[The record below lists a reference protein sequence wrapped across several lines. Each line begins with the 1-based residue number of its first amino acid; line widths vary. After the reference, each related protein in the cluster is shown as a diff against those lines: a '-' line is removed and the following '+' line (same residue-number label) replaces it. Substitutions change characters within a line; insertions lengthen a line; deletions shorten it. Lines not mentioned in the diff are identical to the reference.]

1 MLLQAGCII
10 CLGNILLKSRA
21 PSDFIVKAFYI
32 DNHYKA
38 IKYTVFQWRV
48 TEGHHQDPIEVIFP
62 AYFQVTRCWELIGGQ
77 KYIKTSSFNLDDR
90 VTSFKFMFWLN
101 NLFDWCSS
109 VVEITNQFSN
119 DQPAWLQ
126 CCIVSHG
133 GPTMKTNLVSQDAST
148 SWLSVMVICMDYFSF
163 PFDPLLFHHILEPST
178 MTHNCSTWHMIWT
191 VQPWCRTL

>member
-1 MLLQAGCII
+1 MNSGTGQGDEIHMLLQAGCII

-90 VTSFKFMFWLN
+90 VTSFKFMF
-101 NLFDWCSS
+101 
-109 VVEITNQFSN
+109 
-119 DQPAWLQ
+119 
-126 CCIVSHG
+126 
-133 GPTMKTNLVSQDAST
+133 
-148 SWLSVMVICMDYFSF
+148 
-163 PFDPLLFHHILEPST
+163 
-178 MTHNCSTWHMIWT
+178 
-191 VQPWCRTL
+191 